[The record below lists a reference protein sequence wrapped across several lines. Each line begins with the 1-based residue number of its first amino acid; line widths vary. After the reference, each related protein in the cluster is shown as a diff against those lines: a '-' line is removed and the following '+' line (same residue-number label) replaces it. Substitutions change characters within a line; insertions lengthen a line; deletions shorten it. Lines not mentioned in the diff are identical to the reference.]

1 MEEKIIIELS
11 DTPWEVA
18 CKIINATYRATNCLN
33 QEVDY
38 KFFDLPDLKRIG
50 EHIVNYCYSEM
61 DNQ

>member
-33 QEVDY
+33 QEVDC

-61 DNQ
+61 NNQ